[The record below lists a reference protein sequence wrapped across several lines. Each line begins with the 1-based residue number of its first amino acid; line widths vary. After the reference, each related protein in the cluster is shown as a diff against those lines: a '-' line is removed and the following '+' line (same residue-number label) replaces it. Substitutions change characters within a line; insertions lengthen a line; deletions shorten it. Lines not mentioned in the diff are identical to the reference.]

1 MAKYWVEK
9 VKSYNKNRY
18 GSIIL
23 NDKNGDEFRITKKE
37 QQEMK
42 MLVKRANS
50 KREYYANKYYN
61 DVIKNSNMKGVSKE
75 VYKKLLTKKGFIS
88 ETFSTSFNQ
97 FSSKD
102 DYKDFIKELRQINKK
117 GYYQVNKS
125 VKAIRESL
133 NKQLNRLYG
142 NQAKPI
148 KDLIKSISDS
158 DLMSL
163 YIHNDEI
170 IKDLYYSDSDVDS
183 FVDKTES
190 DIMVALM
197 EIRR

>member
-1 MAKYWVEK
+1 M
-9 VKSYNKNRY
+9 SRYNKNRY

-23 NDKNGDEFRITKKE
+23 NDKNGNEFRITKKE
-37 QQEMK
+37 QEEMK

-88 ETFSTSFNQ
+88 ETFSSSFNQ

-125 VKAIRESL
+125 VKAIRDSL

-148 KDLIKSISDS
+148 KDLIKSVSDS

-197 EIRR
+197 EIRRK

>member
-1 MAKYWVEK
+1 M
-9 VKSYNKNRY
+9 SRYNKNKY

-23 NDKNGDEFRITKKE
+23 NDKNGNEFRITKKE
-37 QQEMK
+37 QEEMK
-42 MLVKRANS
+42 KLIKRANT

-61 DVIKNSNMKGVSKE
+61 DVARNSNMRGVSKE
-75 VYKKLLTKKGFIS
+75 VYKNLLTKKGFIS
-88 ETFSTSFNQ
+88 EKYSTSFNQ

-102 DYKDFIKELRQINKK
+102 DYKDFIKELRQITKK

-125 VKAIRESL
+125 VKAIRDSL

-197 EIRR
+197 QIRR

>member
-1 MAKYWVEK
+1 M
-9 VKSYNKNRY
+9 SRYNKNRY

-23 NDKNGDEFRITKKE
+23 NDKNGNEFRITKKE

-42 MLVKRANS
+42 MLIKRANT

-61 DVIKNSNMKGVSKE
+61 DVIKNSNMRGVSKE
-75 VYKKLLTKKGFIS
+75 VYKQLLTKKGFIS
-88 ETFSTSFNQ
+88 EKFSSSFNQ
-97 FSSKD
+97 FKSKD

-125 VKAIRESL
+125 VKAIRDSL

-163 YIHNDEI
+163 YIHNDDI

>member
-1 MAKYWVEK
+1 M
-9 VKSYNKNRY
+9 SRYNKNRY

-23 NDKNGDEFRITKKE
+23 NDKNGNEFRITKKE

-125 VKAIRESL
+125 VKAIRDSL

-197 EIRR
+197 QIRR

>member
-1 MAKYWVEK
+1 M
-9 VKSYNKNRY
+9 SRYNKNRY

-23 NDKNGDEFRITKKE
+23 NDKNGNEFRITKKE

-61 DVIKNSNMKGVSKE
+61 DVIKNSNMKGASKE

-125 VKAIRESL
+125 VKAIRDSL

-197 EIRR
+197 EIRRK

>member
-1 MAKYWVEK
+1 M
-9 VKSYNKNRY
+9 SRYNKNRY

-23 NDKNGDEFRITKKE
+23 NDKNGNEFRITKKE

-42 MLVKRANS
+42 MLIKRANT

-61 DVIKNSNMKGVSKE
+61 EVVKNSNMRGVSKE
-75 VYKKLLTKKGFIS
+75 VYKQLLTKKGFIS
-88 ETFSTSFNQ
+88 EKFSSSFNQ
-97 FSSKD
+97 FKSKD

-163 YIHNDEI
+163 YIHNDDI

>member
-1 MAKYWVEK
+1 M
-9 VKSYNKNRY
+9 SRYNKNRY

-23 NDKNGDEFRITKKE
+23 NDKNGNEFRITKKE

-61 DVIKNSNMKGVSKE
+61 DVAKNSNMKGVSKE
-75 VYKKLLTKKGFIS
+75 VYKNLLTKKGFIS
-88 ETFSTSFNQ
+88 ETFSSSFNQ
-97 FSSKD
+97 FSSKK

-125 VKAIRESL
+125 VKAIRDSL

-142 NQAKPI
+142 NQAKKV
-148 KDLIKSISDS
+148 KDLIKSISDT

-170 IKDLYYSDSDVDS
+170 IKDLYYTDSDVDS

-197 EIRR
+197 QIRR

>member
-1 MAKYWVEK
+1 M
-9 VKSYNKNRY
+9 SRYNKNRY

-23 NDKNGDEFRITKKE
+23 NDKNGNEFRITKKE

-61 DVIKNSNMKGVSKE
+61 DVAKNSNMKGVSKE
-75 VYKKLLTKKGFIS
+75 VYKNLLTKKGFIS
-88 ETFSTSFNQ
+88 ETFSSSFNQ
-97 FSSKD
+97 FSSKK

-125 VKAIRESL
+125 VKAIRDSL

-170 IKDLYYSDSDVDS
+170 IKDLYYTDSDVDS

-197 EIRR
+197 QIRR

>member
-1 MAKYWVEK
+1 M
-9 VKSYNKNRY
+9 SRYNKNRY

-23 NDKNGDEFRITKKE
+23 NDKNGNEFRITKKE

-88 ETFSTSFNQ
+88 ETFSSSFNQ

-125 VKAIRESL
+125 VKAIRDSL

-142 NQAKPI
+142 SQAKPI

-197 EIRR
+197 QIRR

>member
-1 MAKYWVEK
+1 M
-9 VKSYNKNRY
+9 SRYNKNKY

-23 NDKNGDEFRITKKE
+23 NDKNGNEFRITKKE
-37 QQEMK
+37 QEEMK

-88 ETFSTSFNQ
+88 ETFSSSFNQ

-125 VKAIRESL
+125 VKAIKDSL

-142 NQAKPI
+142 NQAKPL

-197 EIRR
+197 QIRR

>member
-1 MAKYWVEK
+1 M
-9 VKSYNKNRY
+9 SRYNKNRY

-23 NDKNGDEFRITKKE
+23 NDKNGNEFRITKKE

-42 MLVKRANS
+42 MLIKRANT

-61 DVIKNSNMKGVSKE
+61 DVVKNSNMKGVSKE
-75 VYKKLLTKKGFIS
+75 VYKQLLTKKGFIS
-88 ETFSTSFNQ
+88 EKFSSSFNQ

-125 VKAIRESL
+125 VKSIRDSL

-142 NQAKPI
+142 NQAKPL
-148 KDLIKSISDS
+148 KDLIKSVSDS

-197 EIRR
+197 QIRR

>member
-1 MAKYWVEK
+1 M
-9 VKSYNKNRY
+9 SRYNKNRY

-23 NDKNGDEFRITKKE
+23 NDKNGNEFRITKKE

-61 DVIKNSNMKGVSKE
+61 DVVKNSNMKGVSKE
-75 VYKKLLTKKGFIS
+75 VYKQLLTKKGFIS

-125 VKAIRESL
+125 VKAIRDSL

-142 NQAKPI
+142 NQSKPI
-148 KDLIKSISDS
+148 KDLIKSLSDS

-197 EIRR
+197 QIRR

>member
-1 MAKYWVEK
+1 M
-9 VKSYNKNRY
+9 SRYNKNRY

-23 NDKNGDEFRITKKE
+23 NDKNGNEFRITKKE
-37 QQEMK
+37 QEEMK

-61 DVIKNSNMKGVSKE
+61 DVVKNSNMKGVSKE
-75 VYKKLLTKKGFIS
+75 IYKKLLTKKGFIS
-88 ETFSTSFNQ
+88 ETFSSSFNQ

-125 VKAIRESL
+125 VKAIRDSL

-197 EIRR
+197 EIRRK

>member
-1 MAKYWVEK
+1 M
-9 VKSYNKNRY
+9 SRYNKNRY

-23 NDKNGDEFRITKKE
+23 NDKNGNEFRITKKE
-37 QQEMK
+37 QEEMK

-125 VKAIRESL
+125 VKAIRDSL

-148 KDLIKSISDS
+148 KNLIKSISDS

-197 EIRR
+197 EIRRK

>member
-1 MAKYWVEK
+1 M
-9 VKSYNKNRY
+9 SRYNKNRY

-23 NDKNGDEFRITKKE
+23 NDKNGNEFRITKKE

-125 VKAIRESL
+125 VKSIRDSL

-142 NQAKPI
+142 NQAKPL

-197 EIRR
+197 QIRR

>member
-1 MAKYWVEK
+1 M
-9 VKSYNKNRY
+9 SRYNKNRY

-23 NDKNGDEFRITKKE
+23 NDKNGNEFRITKKE

-61 DVIKNSNMKGVSKE
+61 DVVKNSNMKGVSKE
-75 VYKKLLTKKGFIS
+75 IYKKLLTKKGFIS

-117 GYYQVNKS
+117 GYYLVNKS
-125 VKAIRESL
+125 VKAIRKSL

-197 EIRR
+197 EIRRK

>member
-1 MAKYWVEK
+1 M
-9 VKSYNKNRY
+9 SRYNKNRY

-88 ETFSTSFNQ
+88 ETFSSSFNQ

-197 EIRR
+197 QIRR

>member
-1 MAKYWVEK
+1 M
-9 VKSYNKNRY
+9 SRYNKNRY

-23 NDKNGDEFRITKKE
+23 NDKNGNEFRITKKE
-37 QQEMK
+37 QEEMK

-97 FSSKD
+97 FSSKE

-125 VKAIRESL
+125 VKAIRDSL

-197 EIRR
+197 QIRR

>member
-1 MAKYWVEK
+1 M
-9 VKSYNKNRY
+9 SRYNKNRY

-23 NDKNGDEFRITKKE
+23 NDKNGNEFRITKKE

-97 FSSKD
+97 FTSKD
-102 DYKDFIKELRQINKK
+102 DYKDFIKELRQITKK

-125 VKAIRESL
+125 VKAIRDSL

-197 EIRR
+197 QIRR

>member
-1 MAKYWVEK
+1 M
-9 VKSYNKNRY
+9 SRYNKNRY

-23 NDKNGDEFRITKKE
+23 NDKNGNEFRITKKE

-42 MLVKRANS
+42 MLIKRANT
-50 KREYYANKYYN
+50 KRDYYANKYYN

-75 VYKKLLTKKGFIS
+75 VYKQLLTKKGFIS
-88 ETFSTSFNQ
+88 EKFSTSFNQ
-97 FSSKD
+97 FTSKA

-125 VKAIRESL
+125 VKAIRDSL

-148 KDLIKSISDS
+148 KDFIKSISDS

>member
-1 MAKYWVEK
+1 M
-9 VKSYNKNRY
+9 SRYNKNRY

-23 NDKNGDEFRITKKE
+23 NDKNGNEFRITKKE

-42 MLVKRANS
+42 MLIKRANT

-61 DVIKNSNMKGVSKE
+61 DVVKNSNMRGVSKE
-75 VYKKLLTKKGFIS
+75 VYKQLLTKKGFIS
-88 ETFSTSFNQ
+88 EKFSSSFNQ
-97 FSSKD
+97 FKSKD
-102 DYKDFIKELRQINKK
+102 DYKDFIKELRQITKK

-163 YIHNDEI
+163 YIHNDDI

>member
-1 MAKYWVEK
+1 M
-9 VKSYNKNRY
+9 SRYNKNRY

-23 NDKNGDEFRITKKE
+23 NDKNGNEFRITKKE

-42 MLVKRANS
+42 MLIKRANT

-61 DVIKNSNMKGVSKE
+61 DVVKNSNMRGVSKE
-75 VYKKLLTKKGFIS
+75 VYKQLLTKKGFIS
-88 ETFSTSFNQ
+88 EKFSTSFNQ

-102 DYKDFIKELRQINKK
+102 DFKDFIKELRQINKK

-125 VKAIRESL
+125 VKSIRDSL

-148 KDLIKSISDS
+148 KNLIKSVSDS

-170 IKDLYYSDSDVDS
+170 IKDLYYTDSDVDS

-197 EIRR
+197 QIRR

>member
-1 MAKYWVEK
+1 M
-9 VKSYNKNRY
+9 SRYNKNRY

-23 NDKNGDEFRITKKE
+23 NDKNGNEFRITKKE

-61 DVIKNSNMKGVSKE
+61 DVVKNSNMKGVSKE
-75 VYKKLLTKKGFIS
+75 IYKKLLTKKGFIS

-125 VKAIRESL
+125 VKAIRDSL

-148 KDLIKSISDS
+148 KDLIKSVSDS

-183 FVDKTES
+183 FVDKTER

-197 EIRR
+197 EIRRK

>member
-1 MAKYWVEK
+1 M
-9 VKSYNKNRY
+9 SRYNKNRY

-97 FSSKD
+97 FTSKD

-125 VKAIRESL
+125 VKAIRDSL

-197 EIRR
+197 QIRR

>member
-1 MAKYWVEK
+1 M
-9 VKSYNKNRY
+9 SRYNKNRY

-23 NDKNGDEFRITKKE
+23 NDKNGNEFRITKKE
-37 QQEMK
+37 QEEMK

-125 VKAIRESL
+125 VKAIRDSL

-197 EIRR
+197 EIRRK

>member
-1 MAKYWVEK
+1 M
-9 VKSYNKNRY
+9 SRYNKNRY

-23 NDKNGDEFRITKKE
+23 NDKNGNEFRITKKE
-37 QQEMK
+37 QEEMK

-61 DVIKNSNMKGVSKE
+61 DVVKNSNMKGVSKE

-125 VKAIRESL
+125 VKAIRDSL

-142 NQAKPI
+142 NQSKPL

>member
-1 MAKYWVEK
+1 M
-9 VKSYNKNRY
+9 SRYNKNRY

-23 NDKNGDEFRITKKE
+23 NDKNGNEFRITKKE

-42 MLVKRANS
+42 MLIKRANT

-61 DVIKNSNMKGVSKE
+61 DVVKNSNMRGVSKE
-75 VYKKLLTKKGFIS
+75 VYKQLLTKKGFIS
-88 ETFSTSFNQ
+88 EKFSTSFNQ

-102 DYKDFIKELRQINKK
+102 DFKDFIKELRQINKK

-125 VKAIRESL
+125 VKAIRDSL

-142 NQAKPI
+142 SQAKPI
-148 KDLIKSISDS
+148 KDLIKSVSDS

-197 EIRR
+197 QIRR

>member
-1 MAKYWVEK
+1 M
-9 VKSYNKNRY
+9 SRYNKNRY

-23 NDKNGDEFRITKKE
+23 NDKNGNEFRITKKE

-197 EIRR
+197 QIRR

>member
-1 MAKYWVEK
+1 
-9 VKSYNKNRY
+9 
-18 GSIIL
+18 
-23 NDKNGDEFRITKKE
+23 
-37 QQEMK
+37 MK

-61 DVIKNSNMKGVSKE
+61 DVVKNSNMKGVSKE
-75 VYKKLLTKKGFIS
+75 IYKKLLTKKGFIS

-117 GYYQVNKS
+117 GYYLVNKS
-125 VKAIRESL
+125 VKAIRKSL

-197 EIRR
+197 EIRRK

>member
-1 MAKYWVEK
+1 M
-9 VKSYNKNRY
+9 SRYNKNRY

-23 NDKNGDEFRITKKE
+23 NDKNCNEFRITKKE
-37 QQEMK
+37 QEEMK
-42 MLVKRANS
+42 MLIKRANT

-61 DVIKNSNMKGVSKE
+61 DVVKNSNMRGVSKE
-75 VYKKLLTKKGFIS
+75 VYKQLLTKKGFIS
-88 ETFSTSFNQ
+88 EKFSSSFNQ
-97 FSSKD
+97 FKSKD

-163 YIHNDEI
+163 YIHNDDI

>member
-1 MAKYWVEK
+1 M
-9 VKSYNKNRY
+9 SRYNKNRY

-23 NDKNGDEFRITKKE
+23 NDKNGNEFRITKKE

-75 VYKKLLTKKGFIS
+75 IYKKLLTKKGFIS
-88 ETFSTSFNQ
+88 ETFSSSFNQ

-125 VKAIRESL
+125 VKAIRDRL

-142 NQAKPI
+142 NQAKPL

-183 FVDKTES
+183 FVDKTDS

-197 EIRR
+197 QIRR

>member
-1 MAKYWVEK
+1 M
-9 VKSYNKNRY
+9 SRYNKNRY

-23 NDKNGDEFRITKKE
+23 NDKNGNEFRITKKE
-37 QQEMK
+37 QQELK

-61 DVIKNSNMKGVSKE
+61 DVVKNSNMKGVSKE
-75 VYKKLLTKKGFIS
+75 IYKKLLTKKGFIS
-88 ETFSTSFNQ
+88 ETFSSSFNQ

-125 VKAIRESL
+125 VKAIRDSL

-197 EIRR
+197 EIRRK

>member
-1 MAKYWVEK
+1 M
-9 VKSYNKNRY
+9 SRYNKNRY

-23 NDKNGDEFRITKKE
+23 NDKNGNEFRITKKE
-37 QQEMK
+37 QQEKK

-61 DVIKNSNMKGVSKE
+61 DVVKNSNMKGVSKE

-125 VKAIRESL
+125 VKSIRDSL

>member
-1 MAKYWVEK
+1 M
-9 VKSYNKNRY
+9 SRYNKNRY

-23 NDKNGDEFRITKKE
+23 NDKNGNEFRITKKE

-61 DVIKNSNMKGVSKE
+61 DVVKNSNMKGVSKE

-88 ETFSTSFNQ
+88 ETFSSSFNQ

-125 VKAIRESL
+125 VKAIRDSL

-170 IKDLYYSDSDVDS
+170 IKDLYYTDSDVDS

-197 EIRR
+197 EIRRK

>member
-1 MAKYWVEK
+1 M
-9 VKSYNKNRY
+9 SRYNKNRY

-23 NDKNGDEFRITKKE
+23 NDKNGNEFRITKKE

-42 MLVKRANS
+42 MLIKRANT

-61 DVIKNSNMKGVSKE
+61 DVVKNSNMKGVSKE
-75 VYKKLLTKKGFIS
+75 VYKQLLTKKGFIS
-88 ETFSTSFNQ
+88 EKFSSSFNQ

-125 VKAIRESL
+125 VKSIRDSL

-142 NQAKPI
+142 SQAKPI
-148 KDLIKSISDS
+148 KDLIKSVSDS

-197 EIRR
+197 QIRR

>member
-1 MAKYWVEK
+1 M
-9 VKSYNKNRY
+9 SRYNKNRY

-142 NQAKPI
+142 NQAKPL

-197 EIRR
+197 QIRR

>member
-1 MAKYWVEK
+1 M
-9 VKSYNKNRY
+9 SRYNKNRY
-18 GSIIL
+18 GSIIQ
-23 NDKNGDEFRITKKE
+23 NDKNGNEFRITKKE

-75 VYKKLLTKKGFIS
+75 VYKQLLTKKGFIS
-88 ETFSTSFNQ
+88 ETFSSSFNQ

-125 VKAIRESL
+125 VKAIRDSL

-197 EIRR
+197 EIRRK

>member
-1 MAKYWVEK
+1 M
-9 VKSYNKNRY
+9 SRYNKNRY

-23 NDKNGDEFRITKKE
+23 NDKNGNEFRITKKE

-88 ETFSTSFNQ
+88 ETFSSSFNQ

-125 VKAIRESL
+125 VKAIKDSL

-142 NQAKPI
+142 NQAKPL
-148 KDLIKSISDS
+148 KDLIKSVSDS

-197 EIRR
+197 QIRR

>member
-1 MAKYWVEK
+1 M
-9 VKSYNKNRY
+9 SRYNKNRY

-23 NDKNGDEFRITKKE
+23 NDKNGNEFRITKKE

-88 ETFSTSFNQ
+88 ETFSSSFNQ
-97 FSSKD
+97 FTSKA

-125 VKAIRESL
+125 VKSIRDSL

-142 NQAKPI
+142 NQAKKV

-197 EIRR
+197 QIRR